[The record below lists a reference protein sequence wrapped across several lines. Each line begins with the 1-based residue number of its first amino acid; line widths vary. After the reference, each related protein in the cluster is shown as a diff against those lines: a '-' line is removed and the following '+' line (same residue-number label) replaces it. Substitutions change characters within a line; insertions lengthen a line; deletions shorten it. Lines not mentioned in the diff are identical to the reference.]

1 MRNILFQSG
10 MIENEYQAHEYIGQ
24 VLGIP
29 KGEAVDLDRIYM
41 EIMSIR
47 EETEI
52 ELEDYELLVE
62 RTQRFGLGLLKL
74 LRDAARESEYINF
87 IW

>member
-1 MRNILFQSG
+1 
-10 MIENEYQAHEYIGQ
+10 
-24 VLGIP
+24 
-29 KGEAVDLDRIYM
+29 M